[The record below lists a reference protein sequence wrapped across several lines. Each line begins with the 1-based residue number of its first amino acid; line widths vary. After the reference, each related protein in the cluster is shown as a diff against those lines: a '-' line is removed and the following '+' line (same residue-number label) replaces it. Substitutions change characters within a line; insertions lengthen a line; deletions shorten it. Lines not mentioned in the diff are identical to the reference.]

1 MIKQGNKKNKTG
13 EPRKTLDELKK
24 ERYIKFLEEEDNNIE
39 IAEKERIKALDCM
52 MKAMNHHLEVI
63 RNETKDMSVK

>member
-1 MIKQGNKKNKTG
+1 MIKQGNRKNKNG
-13 EPRKTLDELKK
+13 EPKKTLEVLKK
-24 ERYIKFLEEEDNNIE
+24 ERYIKYLEEEDQNIE

-52 MKAMNHHLEVI
+52 MKAMNHHLTVI